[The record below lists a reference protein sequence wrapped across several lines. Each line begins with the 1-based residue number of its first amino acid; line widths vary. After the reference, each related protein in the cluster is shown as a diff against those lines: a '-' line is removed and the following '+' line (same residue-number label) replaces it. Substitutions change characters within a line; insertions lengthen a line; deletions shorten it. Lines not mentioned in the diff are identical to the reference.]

1 MLKNVITRTSHSN
14 NNKTQLLDEMLALPP
29 KQASSGLSITNQQ
42 PPEINNINKLPEQ
55 PTIQY
60 RLEFDEL
67 SERKEKRLKD
77 ILRND
82 EYQFNYPLYN
92 FDQKNYRRIP
102 YLDPRFVAFKQ
113 HVEEGFAMKL
123 AKHRQIA
130 DNHKIPL
137 ILSSLISSTLLWK
150 KPKEKIT
157 NYMLFITGTLGFS
170 YLYFHNLAYGDMIN
184 RVNIE
189 AHRILHHEQKT
200 FGMSDQQ
207 LKVAAERI
215 DKQIDKEMK
224 EREGLVENDENDSE

>member
-1 MLKNVITRTSHSN
+1 MADSN
-14 NNKTQLLDEMLALPP
+14 KASSTHLVDEMLALPP
-29 KQASSGLSITNQQ
+29 RTQSSSEPSPLVTMNKHQQ
-42 PPEINNINKLPEQ
+42 NEINGNINKLPEQ
-55 PTIQY
+55 PTVQY

-77 ILRND
+77 LLRND

-113 HVEEGFAMKL
+113 HVEEGFAMQL

-137 ILSSLISSTLLWK
+137 ILSSFITSTLLWK
-150 KPKEKIT
+150 KPKEKVT

-170 YLYFHNLAYGDMIN
+170 YLYSNNLAYGGMIN

-189 AHRILHHEQKT
+189 THRILIHEKKT
-200 FGMSDQQ
+200 YGQSEQQ
-207 LKVAAERI
+207 LKTMAE
-215 DKQIDKEMK
+215 QIDQQIEKEMK
-224 EREGLVENDENDSE
+224 ERETTPGNDDLRE